1 MSEFTLCKCKPLAF
15 KTLHLQSE
23 QVKFYAMAVTGS
35 SSLKR
40 SKPNYI
46 YSVIG
51 VAIVLFIM
59 GIMGWLF
66 LNLHS
71 IGDNFKEDIRIS
83 VYLRTS
89 DKNAIGKV
97 QQYIA
102 SQPYAKNVEYV
113 NKEKAKAIW
122 NKENNEE
129 WAKILDV
136 NPLPES
142 VDFFAKADYVNPDS
156 LANIS
161 ATIENTF
168 KNEVADIQYPKS
180 LVTNLNERATKI
192 GVIFLVMSIIL
203 CIIVIISIDNTIR
216 LAMFSNRFLIK
227 TKMPSYPKASFK
239 SGVNLFVCNHKLNP
253 SILSGVKHLNRLE
266 NIVARQEWTSDQY
279 GDGILLDHDGHVI
292 ECISSNIFM
301 RIGKIIYTPKISHV
315 GIKGV
320 TRGLVV
326 QISDQLGFK
335 VKELIGG
342 IEWWKFDGYATEG
355 KKGKE
360 EGLKMRYQE
369 TLSPAVINNTTEV
382 PLKLEVYGN

>member
-1 MSEFTLCKCKPLAF
+1 
-15 KTLHLQSE
+15 
-23 QVKFYAMAVTGS
+23 MAVTGS
-35 SSLKR
+35 TSLKR

-161 ATIENTF
+161 ASIENTF
-168 KNEVADIQYPKS
+168 KTEVADIQYPIS

-227 TKMPSYPKASFK
+227 TMQMVGATRGFISKPLVIRALINGLTSAFISI
-239 SGVNLFVCNHKLNP
+239 VLLFGLTQWAGSQFPQIKTIQGAGNDL
-253 SILSGVKHLNRLE
+253 LLFG
-266 NIVARQEWTSDQY
+266 
-279 GDGILLDHDGHVI
+279 GI
-292 ECISSNIFM
+292 
-301 RIGKIIYTPKISHV
+301 IIMGV
-315 GIKGV
+315 GISVFSTYRSVLK
-320 TRGLVV
+320 
-326 QISDQLGFK
+326 
-335 VKELIGG
+335 
-342 IEWWKFDGYATEG
+342 Y
-355 KKGKE
+355 
-360 EGLKMRYQE
+360 LKM
-369 TLSPAVINNTTEV
+369 
-382 PLKLEVYGN
+382 KLDDLY